1 MPYDIP
7 RVSGYRIQP
16 FKLQDDEALVASLAN
31 QLLKARLAEAR
42 AAARGGGGGGGG
54 RSGGKGKEKGAWV
67 RKFDPK
73 TGRYERVWV
82 EGSTGEE
89 RKGTVHGE
97 DFNKTADWISSSP
110 DAQRLLGVLR
120 NGSASNKA
128 KQKALAEFRSLK
140 SSGELEGLDPSAVDE
155 AVERAAKPYKADVE
169 AEKKEIAESGSG
181 LLTNIRVGLE
191 RLGTFIDTIGDDAET
206 TLEKRRK
213 SLERQQAIRES
224 DPYTREQMRREAE
237 GEGLWERS
245 DGATGV
251 AANAAGALL
260 SDPSALPV
268 AGGALL
274 GGIVGGPAGAVA
286 GATLAGAGGAAAGD
300 TYLGERLVQDDSLSD
315 AERARAYEEGRLSEM
330 GINAAVNAVPFG
342 GGALTR
348 AGRTA
353 LAATGRTALGEKA
366 AGLATDFGRSSAWR
380 TAADTASYAERFGG
394 LAGDA
399 AEQAVAKAA
408 MRPIAADL
416 VRQSERGVAGALK
429 YNILPEAGMASG
441 LNAASMVGSNV
452 HYNELTGQDDSVMQN
467 VPEAAAMGLLF
478 GIPYGVGTALGA
490 RRRAALGVPPE
501 RRLAEHQRKLDD
513 LAHQEAKGSYNEAY
527 GISDEA
533 PTEGKAGGNAGK
545 VAEAKTT
552 EAAAAKP
559 AEAAVAKPAKAV
571 SPSSEEAGQAEFAQR
586 ATETAVSQPSVA
598 ERGPADMPGTPKAF
612 VDLFRKDASS
622 ADILKTLRSKGLDPD
637 GTRRWMEDTFPD
649 ALQTNEAGFRDLY
662 DKIPTEVMN
671 RATTRPGAEGS
682 AYDAANDFNPN
693 GRSPANPEAVRPQA
707 ERNPASSATVA
718 FSDAERVRLSRLWS
732 AKSKW
737 PQAVVD
743 GWNADPALQAAMR
756 DYGAA
761 VQSSDVVRQNEALA
775 RYNNIVGQLMLRDED
790 LLNRGVKPEVRN
802 GEGTVP
808 GAGAGAAVSGAGLAG
823 KGRAGQADT
832 RAGRPL
838 GTYTQSAFRA
848 NASGVSPEAGGG
860 NPAYPGGRPSGR
872 TRGSA
877 AKTQDLAGGAADAGN
892 GLVSDGQ
899 GSFRERGAGDA
910 AEVRT
915 DADTLAGGNGHPA
928 EPSAGSDPF
937 GGRAEAALTP
947 SGRGAD
953 FDLRNRLS
961 QVGSDKL
968 TDAGIASKAEDLAK
982 RGLGREEVARFMDAF
997 ARHEDPLFT
1006 RSDER
1011 ALGFDPA
1018 LRKEL
1023 GLSPASKSN
1032 FTPSM
1037 KKGIMRL
1044 ADYYGLP
1051 PVTAR
1056 AVSDANPGFYG
1067 RHLVSAINGRFA
1079 ELRAAG
1085 VRLTD
1090 RAFGEFDTLRSGP
1103 VGSPE
1108 WLDAA
1113 AGMLNRAMNELEGRI
1128 DLNDGSAMGARFF
1141 MENFPEQWRDA
1152 ELGSKPKPI
1161 TVADVADRLDY
1172 RDTQGKTA
1180 ERQRNGDP
1188 IC

>member
-7 RVSGYRIQP
+7 RPYGYRIQP

-54 RSGGKGKEKGAWV
+54 GRSGKGKEKGAWV

-128 KQKALAEFRSLK
+128 RQKALSEFRALK
-140 SSGELEGLDPSAVDE
+140 GASDLEGLDPSAVDE

-169 AEKKEIAESGSG
+169 AEKKEISESGSG
-181 LLTNIRVGLE
+181 LLTSIRLGAE
-191 RLGTFIDTIGDDAET
+191 RLGTFISTIGDDAET

-213 SLERQQAIRES
+213 SLERQQEIRES

-237 GEGLWERS
+237 GESLWDRS

-251 AANAAGALL
+251 VANAAGALL

-286 GATLAGAGGAAAGD
+286 GASIAAAGGAAAGD
-300 TYLGERLVQDDSLSD
+300 TYLGERLVQDDRLSE
-315 AERARAYEEGRLSEM
+315 AERVQAYEEGKLSEM
-330 GINAAVNAVPFG
+330 GVNAAVNAIPFG
-342 GGALTR
+342 GGAMTR

-366 AGLATDFGRSSAWR
+366 AGLATDFARNSAWR
-380 TAADTASYAERFGG
+380 TAEAAAPYAERFGG

-429 YNILPEAGMASG
+429 YDILPEAAMASG
-441 LNAASMVGSNV
+441 LNAAAMAGSNA
-452 HYNELTGQDDSVMQN
+452 HYNALTGQDDSVLQN

-478 GIPYGVGTALGA
+478 GIPYGVGSALGA
-490 RRRAALGVPPE
+490 RRRAIAGETPE
-501 RRLAEHQRKLDD
+501 IRLAKDQRKLDEM
-513 LAHQEAKGSYNEAY
+513 AQVESSRSYNEAY

-533 PTEGKAGGNAGK
+533 PAEGKAGK
-545 VAEAKTT
+545 TAEAKAG
-552 EAAAAKP
+552 AAKPASAKP
-559 AEAAVAKPAKAV
+559 AEAA
-571 SPSSEEAGQAEFAQR
+571 SPSSEATASADDMLQAAQ
-586 ATETAVSQPSVA
+586 SMPSA
-598 ERGPADMPGTPKAF
+598 AMRERGPADMPGTPKAF
-612 VDLFRKDASS
+612 VDLFRKDATP
-622 ADILKTLRSKGLDPD
+622 ADILKTLRNKGLDPD
-637 GTRRWMEDTFPD
+637 GTRKWMEDTFPD

-662 DKIPTEVMN
+662 DKIPTSVMN
-671 RATTRPGAEGS
+671 RATTRPGAQGS
-682 AYDAANDFNPN
+682 AFAAANEFNPN

-707 ERNPASSATVA
+707 ERNPASSAPVE

-732 AKSKW
+732 AKSEW

-743 GWNADPALQAAMR
+743 GWNADPAMQSALR
-756 DYGAA
+756 DYSAA
-761 VQSSDVVRQNEALA
+761 VQSSDAVRQNEALA

-808 GAGAGAAVSGAGLAG
+808 GTGAGASVRSAGPAG
-823 KGRAGQADT
+823 EGRAGQADT
-832 RAGRPL
+832 GTGRPL
-838 GTYTQSAFRA
+838 GTDTAGASGA
-848 NASGVSPEAGGG
+848 NAGRVPPEAGGG
-860 NPAYPGGRPSGR
+860 NPAYPGGGASGR
-872 TRGSA
+872 TRGGA
-877 AKTQDLAGGAADAGN
+877 AKTQDPAGGAADAGN
-892 GLVSDGQ
+892 GLVPDGE
-899 GSFRERGAGDA
+899 GSFRERGAGTT
-910 AEVRT
+910 AEVRA
-915 DADTLAGGNGHPA
+915 DADTLAGGDGHPA
-928 EPSAGSDPF
+928 EPGAGSDSL
-937 GGRAEAALTP
+937 GGRAEAALTV
-947 SGRGAD
+947 SGRGAE

-968 TDAGIASKAEDLAK
+968 TDAGIASKAGDLAK

-1023 GLSPASKSN
+1023 GLSPASKSS

-1056 AVSDANPGFYG
+1056 AVSDASPGFYG

-1085 VRLTD
+1085 VRLAD
-1090 RAFGEFDTLRSGP
+1090 RAFGEFDALRSGP
-1103 VGSPE
+1103 IGSPE

-1113 AGMLNRAMNELEGRI
+1113 SGMLNRAMNELEGRI

-1141 MENFPEQWRDA
+1141 MENFPEKWRDV

-1161 TVADVADRLDY
+1161 EVADIADRLDH
-1172 RDTQGKTA
+1172 RDTLGETA
-1180 ERQRNGDP
+1180 ERQRSGDP
-1188 IC
+1188 HC

>member
-7 RVSGYRIQP
+7 RPTGYRIQP
-16 FKLQDDEALVASLAN
+16 FKLQDDEALVAAMAN

-42 AAARGGGGGGGG
+42 AAAGGGGGGG
-54 RSGGKGKEKGAWV
+54 RGKSGGKEKGAWV

-191 RLGTFIDTIGDDAET
+191 RLGTFIGTIGDDAET

-213 SLERQQAIRES
+213 SLEKQQEIRES

-245 DGATGV
+245 DGAAGV

-274 GGIVGGPAGAVA
+274 GGIVGGPAGAAA
-286 GATLAGAGGAAAGD
+286 GAALAGAGGAASGD
-300 TYLGERLVQDDSLSD
+300 TYLGERLVQDDRLSD
-315 AERARAYEEGRLSEM
+315 AERARAYEEGKLSEM

-342 GGALTR
+342 GAAGLR

-353 LAATGRTALGEKA
+353 LAAAGRGALGRQA
-366 AGLATDFGRSSAWR
+366 AELATDFGRSSAWR

-399 AEQAVAKAA
+399 AEQAVAQAA
-408 MRPIAADL
+408 RRPIAADL

-429 YNILPEAGMASG
+429 YNVLPEAAMASG
-441 LNAASMVGSNV
+441 LNAGAMAGSNV

-478 GIPYGVGTALGA
+478 GIPYGIGTGIGA

-501 RRLAEHQRKLDD
+501 RRLADNQRALDKL
-513 LAHQEAKGSYNEAY
+513 AQVESSRSYNEAY

-533 PTEGKAGGNAGK
+533 PAEGKSKASK
-545 VAEAKTT
+545 PSDAETQA
-552 EAAAAKP
+552 EFRQAAQNAAAAPAAAP
-559 AEAAVAKPAKAV
+559 AE
-571 SPSSEEAGQAEFAQR
+571 PSSA
-586 ATETAVSQPSVA
+586 PSPVA
-598 ERGPADMPGTPKAF
+598 ERGPADMPSTPKGF
-612 VDLFRKDASS
+612 VDLFRKDASP
-622 ADILKTLRSKGLDPD
+622 DEIRDTLSKNGLTPD
-637 GTRRWMEDTFPD
+637 GARRWMEGKFPD

-662 DKIPTEVMN
+662 DRIPTEVMN

-682 AYDAANDFNPN
+682 AYDAANDFSMD
-693 GRSPANPEAVRPQA
+693 GRSPASPEAVRPQS
-707 ERNPASSATVA
+707 ERNPASADLVE
-718 FSDAERVRLSRLWS
+718 FSDAERVRLERLDR
-732 AKSKW
+732 ADAW
-737 PQAVVD
+737 PQSVVD
-743 GWNADPALQAAMR
+743 GWSRDPALQSALAEYR
-756 DYGAA
+756 EAFGALTAGGAA
-761 VQSSDVVRQNEALA
+761 EGRQAQA
-775 RYNNIVGQLMLRDED
+775 RVDAAAAKYKNVIRQLMLRDED
-790 LLNRGVKPEVRN
+790 LRDPGRAAYGAGQGVKPEARN
-802 GEGTVP
+802 GEGRLQ
-808 GAGAGAAVSGAGLAG
+808 GAGAGAPVRGAGLAG
-823 KGRAGQADT
+823 EGRTGQADT
-832 RAGRPL
+832 GAGRPL
-838 GTYTQSAFRA
+838 GTDTQSYAGA
-848 NASGVSPEAGGG
+848 NARGVSPQAGVRDTQDTGGG
-860 NPAYPGGRPSGR
+860 LGGGS
-872 TRGSA
+872 RGSA
-877 AKTQDLAGGAADAGN
+877 SPAEDTSGLFGASGDRLVPGGERA
-892 GLVSDGQ
+892 V
-899 GSFRERGAGDA
+899 RERGAGDA
-910 AEVRT
+910 AQVRA
-915 DADTLAGGNGHPA
+915 DADTLAGGDGHPA
-928 EPSAGSDPF
+928 EPGAGSASAR
-937 GGRAEAALTP
+937 GRAEAALTV
-947 SGRGAD
+947 SGRGAEY
-953 FDLRNRLS
+953 DLRNRLA
-961 QVGSDKL
+961 L
-968 TDAGIASKAEDLAK
+968 AGDDRLLNAGVAAKAEQLAK
-982 RGLGREEVARFMDAF
+982 LGLGREEVARFMDAF
-997 ARHEDPLFT
+997 ARHEDPFFT
-1006 RSDER
+1006 LADER

-1018 LRKEL
+1018 LRRDL
-1023 GLSPASKSN
+1023 GLTPASKSN

-1044 ADYYGLP
+1044 ADYYGIP

-1056 AVSDANPGFYG
+1056 AVSDFGPDAYG
-1067 RHLVSAINGRFA
+1067 RDVISAINGRFA
-1079 ELRAAG
+1079 ELRAAD

-1090 RAFGEFDTLRSGP
+1090 SAFGELDALRDRP
-1103 VGSPE
+1103 VGSPD

-1113 AGMLNRAMNELEGRI
+1113 SRVLNRALSETEGRV
-1128 DLNDGSAMGARFF
+1128 DLNGEDAMGARFF
-1141 MENFPEQWRDA
+1141 MENFPEKWRDV

-1161 TVADVADRLDY
+1161 EVADIADRLDH
-1172 RDTQGKTA
+1172 RDTLGRTA
-1180 ERQRNGDP
+1180 ERERNGDP